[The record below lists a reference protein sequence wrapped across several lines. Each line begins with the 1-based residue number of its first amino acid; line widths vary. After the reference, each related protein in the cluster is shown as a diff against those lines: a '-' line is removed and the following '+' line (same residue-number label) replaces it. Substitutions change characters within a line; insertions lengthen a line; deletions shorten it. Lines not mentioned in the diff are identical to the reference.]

1 MDICSYYYHY
11 YTGCTET
18 GYYRSNCSI
27 PCPDD
32 NCQYCHI
39 VTGTCQGCKPGHQGQ
54 RCELGK
60 YCVMNV
66 LLMIFFLFVI
76 HNR

>member
-11 YTGCTET
+11 YTGCTEA

-27 PCPDD
+27 PCPD

-66 LLMIFFLFVI
+66 LLMIFFFI
-76 HNR
+76 CNS